1 MRVRISSFCLPLAV
15 LLWGAPTAEQ
25 AAAEFRCNA
34 EISYKWVK
42 RVSEASVS
50 VGGAPAPVGSA
61 HGAAP
66 SKTPAPAPTPVPP
79 RATPEPTIVRLMGLE
94 RAGTDEASAKA
105 TLQMDIERQRIRA
118 SEACKR
124 DHESYGT
131 CVALKMGA
139 NASVLNS
146 LGFSARA
153 ELEKALN
160 EECKQQEGTCLGV
173 DVTEPKCREIVEA
186 KPTPPSEAEKP
197 ADSKAG
203 AKGGKDPK
211 KK

>member
-1 MRVRISSFCLPLAV
+1 MRVTISSFCLPLV
-15 LLWGAPTAEQ
+15 LLCWGAPCAEQ
-25 AAAEFRCNA
+25 AAAEYRCNA

-42 RVSEASVS
+42 RVAEV
-50 VGGAPAPVGSA
+50 P
-61 HGAAP
+61 
-66 SKTPAPAPTPVPP
+66 TPAAVARGVGHNQTPSPSL
-79 RATPEPTIVRLMGLE
+79 TPEPPKPTPEPAIVRLMGLE
-94 RAGTDEASAKA
+94 RSGTDEASAKA

-124 DHESYGT
+124 DHEGYGT
-131 CVALKMGA
+131 CVALKLGA
-139 NASVLNS
+139 NASTLNS
-146 LGFSARA
+146 LGFGARA

-173 DVTEPKCREIVEA
+173 DVTEPKCREIVES
-186 KPTPPSEAEKP
+186 KPTIPSDGEKP

>member
-15 LLWGAPTAEQ
+15 LFWGAPTTEQ
-25 AAAEFRCNA
+25 AVAEFRCSA

-42 RVSEASVS
+42 RVSEAPVS
-50 VGGAPAPVGSA
+50 VGGAPAPVGSD
-61 HGAAP
+61 HGAA
-66 SKTPAPAPTPVPP
+66 SKTPAPALTLPP
-79 RATPEPTIVRLMGLE
+79 PKATPEPTIVRLMGLE

-139 NASVLNS
+139 NASTLNS
-146 LGFSARA
+146 LGFSART

-160 EECKQQEGTCLGV
+160 EECKQQEGACLGV

-186 KPTPPSEAEKP
+186 KPTPPSDAEKP